1 MTSKVIIILIKFTFL
16 SIDMFWAFRRAHFM
30 PRLEAWA
37 KMSRAQLN
45 ITVYARE
52 HKPYNCLPTIY

>member
-1 MTSKVIIILIKFTFL
+1 
-16 SIDMFWAFRRAHFM
+16 MFWAFRRAHFM

-45 ITVYARE
+45 MFMPENTNLIIVYLLFI
-52 HKPYNCLPTIY
+52 KLMSLI

>member
-1 MTSKVIIILIKFTFL
+1 
-16 SIDMFWAFRRAHFM
+16 MFWAFRRAHFM

-45 ITVYARE
+45 MFMPENTNLIIVFLLFINLMSLI
-52 HKPYNCLPTIY
+52 KYNEDNSL